1 MCLFLGT
8 IGLIVPPWKFDVLE
22 TSISARE
29 AEALEAPLLEQILVV
44 RISNFRRATST
55 RWFLDRNTLFSL
67 KENGRLGILFYIEA

>member
-8 IGLIVPPWKFDVLE
+8 IGLIVPTWKFDVLE

-29 AEALEAPLLEQILVV
+29 AEALEAPLLGQILVF
-44 RISNFRRATST
+44 RISSLRRATIT

-67 KENGRLGILFYIEA
+67 NENGRLGILFYIEA